1 MNKIGKRILAAAVAS
16 SVLVT
21 PVFAD
26 PSVDDL
32 KKSKE
37 SAQNEVSSLQT
48 QLNTVVGKI
57 TELESQLSSKGEEII
72 QAQSDLEDA
81 EAEEQKQYADMKVRI
96 KYMYEA
102 GDQSAVESLV
112 GSEDFSDM
120 VNKAEYV
127 SNVHNYDRQKL
138 QEYVETK
145 QKISDLKDQLEEEQS
160 QLESMQTEYESQES
174 KLDNLIASKQAEVSD
189 LDQQIEEAERKAAE
203 EELKRQ
209 QEEAARQAAAEVAAS
224 SAANNTTTADNTLS
238 STGSSTTTTTPS
250 NGGSS
255 YDDSSSS
262 DTSSSDDS
270 SSSSS
275 TGSATGSAIVS
286 YATQFIG
293 NPYVWGGTSLTNGA
307 DCSGFI
313 MSVYAHFGYSLPHSS
328 SALRSVGRGVSYAEA
343 QPGDIICYSGH
354 VAIYIGGGAIVHA
367 SNERDGIKI
376 SSNAAY
382 TTILAVRRVV

>member
-145 QKISDLKDQLEEEQS
+145 QVIAIREIVPIKEQATMLQVMYQETQCPVQNLHLENR
-160 QLESMQTEYESQES
+160 MYG
-174 KLDNLIASKQAEVSD
+174 
-189 LDQQIEEAERKAAE
+189 ERQD
-203 EELKRQ
+203 RI
-209 QEEAARQAAAEVAAS
+209 
-224 SAANNTTTADNTLS
+224 
-238 STGSSTTTTTPS
+238 P
-250 NGGSS
+250 
-255 YDDSSSS
+255 
-262 DTSSSDDS
+262 
-270 SSSSS
+270 
-275 TGSATGSAIVS
+275 
-286 YATQFIG
+286 
-293 NPYVWGGTSLTNGA
+293 LT
-307 DCSGFI
+307 
-313 MSVYAHFGYSLPHSS
+313 VQVL
-328 SALRSVGRGVSYAEA
+328 
-343 QPGDIICYSGH
+343 
-354 VAIYIGGGAIVHA
+354 
-367 SNERDGIKI
+367 
-376 SSNAAY
+376 
-382 TTILAVRRVV
+382 

>member
-209 QEEAARQAAAEVAAS
+209 QEEAARQAAAAEAARQQAAS
-224 SAANNTTTADNTLS
+224 NRNN
-238 STGSSTTTTTPS
+238 
-250 NGGSS
+250 
-255 YDDSSSS
+255 
-262 DTSSSDDS
+262 S

-275 TGSATGSAIVS
+275 NSSSNSNKGNSSNKGTSNNAPSYVSGDAVSRAKSALGK
-286 YATQFIG
+286 
-293 NPYVWGGTSLTNGA
+293 PYVWGATGPNSF
-307 DCSGFI
+307 DCSGLVGFCLT
-313 MSVYAHFGYSLPHSS
+313 GRYSRSCTSASLNALPT
-328 SALRSVGRGVSYAEA
+328 VSNP
-343 QPGDIICYSGH
+343 QPGDVCVRSGH
-354 VAIYIGGGAIVHA
+354 
-367 SNERDGIKI
+367 I
-376 SSNAAY
+376 SR
-382 TTILAVRRVV
+382 L

>member
-209 QEEAARQAAAEVAAS
+209 QEEAARQQAAS
-224 SAANNTTTADNTLS
+224 NRNN
-238 STGSSTTTTTPS
+238 
-250 NGGSS
+250 
-255 YDDSSSS
+255 
-262 DTSSSDDS
+262 S

-275 TGSATGSAIVS
+275 NSNKGNSSHKGTSNNAPSYVSGDAVSRAYSALGK
-286 YATQFIG
+286 
-293 NPYVWGGTSLTNGA
+293 PYVWGATGPNSF
-307 DCSGFI
+307 DCSGLVGFCLT
-313 MSVYAHFGYSLPHSS
+313 GRYSRSCTSASLNALPT
-328 SALRSVGRGVSYAEA
+328 VSNP
-343 QPGDIICYSGH
+343 QPGDVCVRSGH
-354 VAIYIGGGAIVHA
+354 CGIYIGNGQMIHAPHTGDVVKVASVPSNMRIV
-367 SNERDGIKI
+367 RP
-376 SSNAAY
+376 
-382 TTILAVRRVV
+382 

>member
-209 QEEAARQAAAEVAAS
+209 QEEAARQAAAAEAARQQAAS
-224 SAANNTTTADNTLS
+224 NRNN
-238 STGSSTTTTTPS
+238 
-250 NGGSS
+250 
-255 YDDSSSS
+255 
-262 DTSSSDDS
+262 S

-275 TGSATGSAIVS
+275 NKGTSNNAPSYVSGDAVSRAKSALGK
-286 YATQFIG
+286 
-293 NPYVWGGTSLTNGA
+293 PYVWGATGPNSF
-307 DCSGFI
+307 DCSGLVGFCLT
-313 MSVYAHFGYSLPHSS
+313 GRYSRSCTSASLNALPT
-328 SALRSVGRGVSYAEA
+328 VSNP
-343 QPGDIICYSGH
+343 QPGDVCVRSGH
-354 VAIYIGGGAIVHA
+354 CGIYIGNGQMIHAPHTGDVVKVASVPSNMRIV
-367 SNERDGIKI
+367 RP
-376 SSNAAY
+376 
-382 TTILAVRRVV
+382 

>member
-209 QEEAARQAAAEVAAS
+209 QEEAARQQAAS
-224 SAANNTTTADNTLS
+224 NRNN
-238 STGSSTTTTTPS
+238 
-250 NGGSS
+250 
-255 YDDSSSS
+255 
-262 DTSSSDDS
+262 S

-275 TGSATGSAIVS
+275 NSNKGNSSNKGTSNNAPSYVSGDAVSRAYSALGK
-286 YATQFIG
+286 
-293 NPYVWGGTSLTNGA
+293 PYVWGATGPNSF
-307 DCSGFI
+307 DCSGLVGFCLT
-313 MSVYAHFGYSLPHSS
+313 GRYSRSCTSASLNALPT
-328 SALRSVGRGVSYAEA
+328 VSNP
-343 QPGDIICYSGH
+343 QPGDVCVRSGH
-354 VAIYIGGGAIVHA
+354 CGIYIGNGQMIHAPHTGDVVKVASVPSNMRIV
-367 SNERDGIKI
+367 RP
-376 SSNAAY
+376 
-382 TTILAVRRVV
+382 

>member
-209 QEEAARQAAAEVAAS
+209 QEEAARQQAAS
-224 SAANNTTTADNTLS
+224 NRNN
-238 STGSSTTTTTPS
+238 
-250 NGGSS
+250 
-255 YDDSSSS
+255 
-262 DTSSSDDS
+262 S

-275 TGSATGSAIVS
+275 NSSSNSNKGNSSNKGTSNNAPSYVSGDAVSRAKSALGK
-286 YATQFIG
+286 
-293 NPYVWGGTSLTNGA
+293 PYVWGAAGPNSF
-307 DCSGFI
+307 DCSGLVSFCLT
-313 MSVYAHFGYSLPHSS
+313 GRYSHTYSS
-328 SALRSVGRGVSYAEA
+328 SDFVGLTKVSNP
-343 QPGDIICYSGH
+343 QPGDICVRVGH
-354 VAIYIGGGAIVHA
+354 VGVYIGGGQMIHA
-367 SNERDGIKI
+367 PHTGDVVKI
-376 SSNAAY
+376 SAVPSNMWY
-382 TTILAVRRVV
+382 VRP

>member
-189 LDQQIEEAERKAAE
+189 LNQQIEEAERKAAE

-209 QEEAARQAAAEVAAS
+209 QEEAARQAAEAARQQAAS
-224 SAANNTTTADNTLS
+224 NRNNLPAHQAIAQVIAIREIV
-238 STGSSTTTTTPS
+238 PIKEQ
-250 NGGSS
+250 
-255 YDDSSSS
+255 
-262 DTSSSDDS
+262 
-270 SSSSS
+270 
-275 TGSATGSAIVS
+275 ATMLQVM
-286 YATQFIG
+286 YQETQCPVQNLHLENRMYGERQDRI
-293 NPYVWGGTSLTNGA
+293 PLT
-307 DCSGFI
+307 
-313 MSVYAHFGYSLPHSS
+313 VQVL
-328 SALRSVGRGVSYAEA
+328 
-343 QPGDIICYSGH
+343 
-354 VAIYIGGGAIVHA
+354 
-367 SNERDGIKI
+367 
-376 SSNAAY
+376 
-382 TTILAVRRVV
+382 

>member
-189 LDQQIEEAERKAAE
+189 LDQQIEEAERKAAG

-209 QEEAARQAAAEVAAS
+209 QKQQDSRLHRTGIILPAHQAIAQVIAIREIVPIKEQATMLQVMYQETQCPVQNLHLENRMYGERQ
-224 SAANNTTTADNTLS
+224 DRI
-238 STGSSTTTTTPS
+238 P
-250 NGGSS
+250 
-255 YDDSSSS
+255 
-262 DTSSSDDS
+262 
-270 SSSSS
+270 
-275 TGSATGSAIVS
+275 
-286 YATQFIG
+286 
-293 NPYVWGGTSLTNGA
+293 LT
-307 DCSGFI
+307 
-313 MSVYAHFGYSLPHSS
+313 VQVL
-328 SALRSVGRGVSYAEA
+328 
-343 QPGDIICYSGH
+343 
-354 VAIYIGGGAIVHA
+354 
-367 SNERDGIKI
+367 
-376 SSNAAY
+376 
-382 TTILAVRRVV
+382 

>member
-112 GSEDFSDM
+112 GSENFSDM
-120 VNKAEYV
+120 VNK
-127 SNVHNYDRQKL
+127 SLRK
-138 QEYVETK
+138 
-145 QKISDLKDQLEEEQS
+145 
-160 QLESMQTEYESQES
+160 ES
-174 KLDNLIASKQAEVSD
+174 KVVQTKKQYGD
-189 LDQQIEEAERKAAE
+189 
-203 EELKRQ
+203 
-209 QEEAARQAAAEVAAS
+209 
-224 SAANNTTTADNTLS
+224 
-238 STGSSTTTTTPS
+238 
-250 NGGSS
+250 
-255 YDDSSSS
+255 
-262 DTSSSDDS
+262 
-270 SSSSS
+270 
-275 TGSATGSAIVS
+275 
-286 YATQFIG
+286 F
-293 NPYVWGGTSLTNGA
+293 SLTA
-307 DCSGFI
+307 LSFASISIFSG
-313 MSVYAHFGYSLPHSS
+313 
-328 SALRSVGRGVSYAEA
+328 
-343 QPGDIICYSGH
+343 
-354 VAIYIGGGAIVHA
+354 
-367 SNERDGIKI
+367 
-376 SSNAAY
+376 
-382 TTILAVRRVV
+382 

>member
-57 TELESQLSSKGEEII
+57 TELESQLSRKGEEII

-81 EAEEQKQYADMKVRI
+81 EAEEQKKYADMKVRI

-209 QEEAARQAAAEVAAS
+209 QEEAARQAAAAEAARQQAAS
-224 SAANNTTTADNTLS
+224 NRNN
-238 STGSSTTTTTPS
+238 
-250 NGGSS
+250 
-255 YDDSSSS
+255 
-262 DTSSSDDS
+262 S

-275 TGSATGSAIVS
+275 NSSSNSNKGNSSNKGTSNNAPSYVSGDAVSRAKSALGK
-286 YATQFIG
+286 
-293 NPYVWGGTSLTNGA
+293 PYVWGATGPNSF
-307 DCSGFI
+307 DCSRLVGFCLT
-313 MSVYAHFGYSLPHSS
+313 GRYSRSCTSASLNALPT
-328 SALRSVGRGVSYAEA
+328 VSNP
-343 QPGDIICYSGH
+343 QPGDVCVRSGH
-354 VAIYIGGGAIVHA
+354 CGIYIGNGQMIQKHIKRPVCQ
-367 SNERDGIKI
+367 EKCCLILLCRGIYLVMLQKRQRKLQGFR
-376 SSNAAY
+376 SEH
-382 TTILAVRRVV
+382 R

>member
-209 QEEAARQAAAEVAAS
+209 QEEAARQAAAAEAARQQAAS
-224 SAANNTTTADNTLS
+224 NRNKGTSNNAPSYVSGDAVSRAKSAL
-238 STGSSTTTTTPS
+238 GK
-250 NGGSS
+250 
-255 YDDSSSS
+255 
-262 DTSSSDDS
+262 
-270 SSSSS
+270 
-275 TGSATGSAIVS
+275 
-286 YATQFIG
+286 
-293 NPYVWGGTSLTNGA
+293 PYVWGATGPNSF
-307 DCSGFI
+307 DCSGLVGFCLT
-313 MSVYAHFGYSLPHSS
+313 GRYSRSCTSASLNALPT
-328 SALRSVGRGVSYAEA
+328 VSNP
-343 QPGDIICYSGH
+343 QPGDVCVRSGH
-354 VAIYIGGGAIVHA
+354 CGIYIGNGQMIHAPHTGDVVKVASVPSNMRIV
-367 SNERDGIKI
+367 RP
-376 SSNAAY
+376 
-382 TTILAVRRVV
+382 

>member
-209 QEEAARQAAAEVAAS
+209 QEEAARQAAAAEAARQQAAS
-224 SAANNTTTADNTLS
+224 NRNN
-238 STGSSTTTTTPS
+238 
-250 NGGSS
+250 
-255 YDDSSSS
+255 
-262 DTSSSDDS
+262 S

-275 TGSATGSAIVS
+275 NSNKGNSSHKGTSNNAPSYVSGDAVSRAYSALGK
-286 YATQFIG
+286 
-293 NPYVWGGTSLTNGA
+293 PYVWGATGPNSF
-307 DCSGFI
+307 DCSGLVGFCLT
-313 MSVYAHFGYSLPHSS
+313 GRYSRSCTSASLNALPT
-328 SALRSVGRGVSYAEA
+328 VSNP
-343 QPGDIICYSGH
+343 QPGGRY
-354 VAIYIGGGAIVHA
+354 
-367 SNERDGIKI
+367 
-376 SSNAAY
+376 
-382 TTILAVRRVV
+382 

>member
-145 QKISDLKDQLEEEQS
+145 QKISDL
-160 QLESMQTEYESQES
+160 
-174 KLDNLIASKQAEVSD
+174 N
-189 LDQQIEEAERKAAE
+189 QQIEEAERKAAE

-209 QEEAARQAAAEVAAS
+209 QEEAARQAAAAETARQQAAS
-224 SAANNTTTADNTLS
+224 NRNN
-238 STGSSTTTTTPS
+238 
-250 NGGSS
+250 
-255 YDDSSSS
+255 
-262 DTSSSDDS
+262 S

-275 TGSATGSAIVS
+275 NSSSNSNKGNSSNKGTSNNAPSYVSGDAVSRAYSALGK
-286 YATQFIG
+286 
-293 NPYVWGGTSLTNGA
+293 PYVWGATGPNSF
-307 DCSGFI
+307 DCSGLVGFCLT
-313 MSVYAHFGYSLPHSS
+313 GRYSRSCTSASLNALPT
-328 SALRSVGRGVSYAEA
+328 VSNP
-343 QPGDIICYSGH
+343 QPGDVCVRSGH
-354 VAIYIGGGAIVHA
+354 CGIYIGNGQMIHAPHTGDVVKVASVPSNMRIV
-367 SNERDGIKI
+367 RP
-376 SSNAAY
+376 
-382 TTILAVRRVV
+382 

>member
-145 QKISDLKDQLEEEQS
+145 QKISDLKDQLEKEQS

-209 QEEAARQAAAEVAAS
+209 QAAS
-224 SAANNTTTADNTLS
+224 NRNN
-238 STGSSTTTTTPS
+238 
-250 NGGSS
+250 
-255 YDDSSSS
+255 
-262 DTSSSDDS
+262 S

-275 TGSATGSAIVS
+275 NSSSNSNKGNSSNKGTSNNAPSYVSGDAVSRAKSALGK
-286 YATQFIG
+286 
-293 NPYVWGGTSLTNGA
+293 PYVWGATGPNSF
-307 DCSGFI
+307 DCSGLVGFCLT
-313 MSVYAHFGYSLPHSS
+313 GRYSRSCTSASLNALPT
-328 SALRSVGRGVSYAEA
+328 VSNP
-343 QPGDIICYSGH
+343 QPGDVCVRSGH
-354 VAIYIGGGAIVHA
+354 CGIYIGNGQMIHAPHTGDVVKVASVPSNMRIV
-367 SNERDGIKI
+367 RP
-376 SSNAAY
+376 
-382 TTILAVRRVV
+382 

>member
-209 QEEAARQAAAEVAAS
+209 QEEAARQAAARQQAAS
-224 SAANNTTTADNTLS
+224 NRNN
-238 STGSSTTTTTPS
+238 
-250 NGGSS
+250 
-255 YDDSSSS
+255 
-262 DTSSSDDS
+262 S

-275 TGSATGSAIVS
+275 NSSSNSNKGNSSNKGTSNNAPSYVSGDAVSRAYSALGK
-286 YATQFIG
+286 
-293 NPYVWGGTSLTNGA
+293 PYVWGATGPNSF
-307 DCSGFI
+307 DCSGLVSFCLT
-313 MSVYAHFGYSLPHSS
+313 GRYSHTYSS
-328 SALRSVGRGVSYAEA
+328 SDFVGLTKVSNP
-343 QPGDIICYSGH
+343 QPGDICVRVGH
-354 VAIYIGGGAIVHA
+354 VGVYIGGGQMIHA
-367 SNERDGIKI
+367 PHTGDVVKI
-376 SSNAAY
+376 SAVPSNMWY
-382 TTILAVRRVV
+382 VRP

>member
-127 SNVHNYDRQKL
+127 SNVHNY
-138 QEYVETK
+138 VETK

-209 QEEAARQAAAEVAAS
+209 QEEAARQAAAAEAARQQAAS
-224 SAANNTTTADNTLS
+224 NRNN
-238 STGSSTTTTTPS
+238 
-250 NGGSS
+250 
-255 YDDSSSS
+255 
-262 DTSSSDDS
+262 S

-275 TGSATGSAIVS
+275 NSNKGNSSHKGTSNNAPSYVSGDAVSRAKSALGK
-286 YATQFIG
+286 
-293 NPYVWGGTSLTNGA
+293 PYVWGATGPNSF
-307 DCSGFI
+307 DCSGLVGFCLT
-313 MSVYAHFGYSLPHSS
+313 GRYSRSCTSASLNALPT
-328 SALRSVGRGVSYAEA
+328 VSNP
-343 QPGDIICYSGH
+343 QPGDVCVRSGH
-354 VAIYIGGGAIVHA
+354 CGIYIGNGQMIHAPHTGDVVKVASVPSNMRIV
-367 SNERDGIKI
+367 RP
-376 SSNAAY
+376 
-382 TTILAVRRVV
+382 

>member
-112 GSEDFSDM
+112 GSENFSDM

-127 SNVHNYDRQKL
+127 SNL

-209 QEEAARQAAAEVAAS
+209 QEEAARQAAAAEAARQQAAS
-224 SAANNTTTADNTLS
+224 NRNN
-238 STGSSTTTTTPS
+238 
-250 NGGSS
+250 
-255 YDDSSSS
+255 
-262 DTSSSDDS
+262 S

-275 TGSATGSAIVS
+275 NSSSNSNKGNSSNKGTSNNAPSYVSGDAVSRAKSALGK
-286 YATQFIG
+286 
-293 NPYVWGGTSLTNGA
+293 PYVWGATGPNSF
-307 DCSGFI
+307 DCSGLVGFCLT
-313 MSVYAHFGYSLPHSS
+313 GRYSRSCTSASLNALPT
-328 SALRSVGRGVSYAEA
+328 VSNP
-343 QPGDIICYSGH
+343 QPGDVCVRSGH
-354 VAIYIGGGAIVHA
+354 CGIYIGNGQMIHAPHTGDVVKVASVPSNMRIV
-367 SNERDGIKI
+367 RP
-376 SSNAAY
+376 
-382 TTILAVRRVV
+382 

>member
-1 MNKIGKRILAAAVAS
+1 MKNRIVQALLTALLIS
-16 SVLVT
+16 SMIVS
-21 PVFAD
+21 PVFATTLED
-26 PSVDDL
+26 MQKNKDQA
-32 KKSKE
+32 E
-37 SAQNEVSSLQT
+37 TEASSLQEQLT
-48 QLNTVVGKI
+48 QTLDKI
-57 TELESQLSSKGEEII
+57 DTLEADLDKKQEEVEK
-72 QAQSDLEDA
+72 AGDDLE
-81 EAEEQKQYADMKVRI
+81 EAAAKQTEQYESMKLRI

-209 QEEAARQAAAEVAAS
+209 QEEAARQAAAAEAARQQAAS
-224 SAANNTTTADNTLS
+224 NRNN
-238 STGSSTTTTTPS
+238 
-250 NGGSS
+250 
-255 YDDSSSS
+255 
-262 DTSSSDDS
+262 S

-275 TGSATGSAIVS
+275 NSNKGNSSNKGTSNNAPSYVSGDAVSRAYSALGK
-286 YATQFIG
+286 
-293 NPYVWGGTSLTNGA
+293 PYVWGATGPNSF
-307 DCSGFI
+307 DCSGLVGFCLT
-313 MSVYAHFGYSLPHSS
+313 GRYSRSCTSASLNALPT
-328 SALRSVGRGVSYAEA
+328 VSNP
-343 QPGDIICYSGH
+343 QPGDVCVRSGH
-354 VAIYIGGGAIVHA
+354 CGIYIGNGQMIHAPHTGDVVKVASVPSNMRIV
-367 SNERDGIKI
+367 RP
-376 SSNAAY
+376 
-382 TTILAVRRVV
+382 

>member
-145 QKISDLKDQLEEEQS
+145 QKISELKDQLEEEQS

-209 QEEAARQAAAEVAAS
+209 QAAS
-224 SAANNTTTADNTLS
+224 NRNN
-238 STGSSTTTTTPS
+238 
-250 NGGSS
+250 
-255 YDDSSSS
+255 
-262 DTSSSDDS
+262 S

-275 TGSATGSAIVS
+275 NSSSNSNKGNSSNKGTSNNAPSYVSGDAVSRAKSALGK
-286 YATQFIG
+286 
-293 NPYVWGGTSLTNGA
+293 PYVWGATGPNSF
-307 DCSGFI
+307 DCSGLVGFCLT
-313 MSVYAHFGYSLPHSS
+313 GRYSRSCTSASLNALPT
-328 SALRSVGRGVSYAEA
+328 VSNP
-343 QPGDIICYSGH
+343 QPGDVCVRSGH
-354 VAIYIGGGAIVHA
+354 CGIYIGNGQMIHAPHTGDVVKVASVPSNMRIV
-367 SNERDGIKI
+367 RP
-376 SSNAAY
+376 
-382 TTILAVRRVV
+382 